1 MVVLSLDKC
10 LALHLWIAFV
20 SAHIHVCTCWHAR
33 TLCGFRGKFSFNPPP
48 ISVKNISHEVNSY
61 KRKILLLILQMF
73 GFPDGGHIALDII
86 LNMLRGV
93 RIIFVC

>member
-1 MVVLSLDKC
+1 MCVRVGMHGHCVVS
-10 LALHLWIAFV
+10 
-20 SAHIHVCTCWHAR
+20 
-33 TLCGFRGKFSFNPPP
+33 GESFPLTPP